1 MRSQVPVLFLFMPGV
16 VATAENERPGEA
28 WVLAIGG
35 ASSSTGGGGVERQRA
50 ASLDANRSLVEDIV
64 LKSDRSKTTFA
75 TK

>member
-1 MRSQVPVLFLFMPGV
+1 VRSQVPVLFLFMPGV

-50 ASLDANRSLVEDIV
+50 ASLDANRNEG
-64 LKSDRSKTTFA
+64 RSPEGAQQDDGAGRLTA
-75 TK
+75 